1 MLLMLLT
8 HPDTCTY
15 YISAAGIQWRPLA
28 VAAAAA
34 AAATE
39 VESGRRDPAQQL

>member
-15 YISAAGIQWRPLA
+15 YISAASIQWKPLA
-28 VAAAAA
+28 AAAAA

-39 VESGRRDPAQQL
+39 VEGGRRDPAQQL